1 MKLIEMGK
9 YRVLMTGNEAIA
21 RGLLESGVK
30 VATAYPGTP
39 SSEILSAYVRISK
52 ENNLSVYAEWAVN
65 EKVAFE
71 ISYAASLCGLRAA
84 VIMKHLGTHWIL
96 DPLSV
101 SAVTGIGG
109 GLVVISA
116 DDPAPLSSQS
126 STDTRN
132 HAKLAHIIAVEPSD
146 PAEAK
151 ELVKETVN
159 LSEKVGLPAIFRY
172 TDRIAHGRTPVDLGD
187 FNTNGYRRLPTFKKE
202 PDKLVSIAPNARK
215 NIPNLFKKLEKAK
228 KIVSRPPWV
237 IKEGPPDGEFGII
250 TSGSPYHDVKEAL
263 SLMGIDDIPIL
274 KLLISNPLPEEPILD
289 FLSNL
294 NEVLIAEELDP
305 IIELEVF
312 RIALSNDLSIKIYG
326 KSTGH
331 LRPYGELTTDQI
343 LHAIH
348 LIKKKYSGYVL
359 PELNVGDVPRRIPQL
374 CAGCSHRGAYISIKN
389 ALKKACG
396 ERGIVLGDRG
406 CYNQGANPPLRAID
420 TAIAMGSSIGMA
432 VGLAKS
438 GLQNSIIAVIGD
450 STFFH
455 AGIPPL
461 IDAYVHKAP
470 IVVAILDNSWTS
482 MTGHQPN
489 PGTGKNAMGEPAPK
503 VFPERIV
510 EGIGIQFIKVVDPYN
525 IAESEKAVIEALS
538 AAKNGPA
545 VVIFRRECVLQE
557 LRRLRKEGIRLK
569 PLKVNLAKCTG
580 CRICIRTG
588 CPALEFN
595 FFDNKAR
602 IIEEKCV
609 GCSICA
615 QICPSNAIES
625 NEREAG
631 LW

>member
-1 MKLIEMGK
+1 MKLIEIEK

-21 RGLLESGVK
+21 RGLIEGGVS

-39 SSEILSAYVRISK
+39 SSEILSALVRISK
-52 ENNLSVYAEWAVN
+52 ENDLPVYAEWAVN

-71 ISYAASLCGLRAA
+71 ISFAASLCGLRAA
-84 VIMKHLGTHWIL
+84 AIMKHLGTHWIL
-96 DPLSV
+96 DPLAV
-101 SAVTGIGG
+101 SAVTGIKG
-109 GLVVISA
+109 GLVVVSA

-151 ELVKETVN
+151 ELVKETIDI
-159 LSEKVGLPAIFRY
+159 SEKVGLPAIFRY
-172 TDRIAHGRTPVDLGD
+172 TDRIAHGRAPIVLGEL
-187 FNTNGYRRLPTFKKE
+187 NEGMRKIVPNFKKD

-215 NIPNLFKKLEKAK
+215 NIPELFKKLEKAK
-228 KIVSRPPWV
+228 ELVSKPPW
-237 IKEGPPDGEFGII
+237 IIREGSSSGEFGII

-263 SLMGIDDIPIL
+263 SLMGIDEVPLL
-274 KLLISNPLPEEPILD
+274 KLCVSNPLPEKPISD
-289 FLSNL
+289 FLSSVD
-294 NEVLIAEELDP
+294 EVLVAEELDP

-312 RIALSNDLSIKIYG
+312 RIAFSNGIPVKIYG

-331 LRPYGELTTDQI
+331 LKPYGELTTDKI
-343 LHAIH
+343 LRA
-348 LIKKKYSGYVL
+348 LLLMQGKNLDSMPSKTVA
-359 PELNVGDVPRRIPQL
+359 GDVPRRIPQL
-374 CAGCSHRGAYISIKN
+374 CSGCSHRGAYISIKN
-389 ALKKACG
+389 ALKKAFG
-396 ERGIVLGDRG
+396 GRGIVLGDRG
-406 CYNQGANPPLRAID
+406 CYNQGGNPPLRAID

-438 GLQNSIIAVIGD
+438 GLNKPIITVIGD

-470 IVVAILDNSWTS
+470 IVVALLDNSWTS

-489 PGTGKNAMGEPAPK
+489 PRTGRNAMGDPAPT
-503 VFPERIV
+503 VLPERIA
-510 EGIGIQFIKVVDPYN
+510 EGIGIQFIQVADPYD
-525 IAESEKAVIEALS
+525 IAESEKAIIRALL
-538 AAKNGPA
+538 AAKEGPA
-545 VVIFRRECVLQE
+545 MVIFRRECVLQE
-557 LRRLRKEGIRLK
+557 LRRLRKEGIRPE
-569 PLKVNLAKCTG
+569 PLKVDPTKCTG
-580 CRICIRTG
+580 CRTCIKIG

-595 FFDNKAR
+595 FTTNRAR

-615 QICPSNAIES
+615 QICPSNAILPKS
-625 NEREAG
+625 REV
-631 LW
+631 